1 MDKFMIYLPIR
12 AIPKERV
19 AWSRSNGKAYTKKRT
34 RDFEMT
40 VAQSCKNQMRGKPP
54 LEIPLKVTIVSVFK
68 IPKSWSKKK
77 KEQALNEEIV
87 PDGAGI
93 GDTSNLAK
101 SVEDGMN
108 GIVYV
113 DDKQIIDLR
122 SIKKYGEQD
131 EIFVFIEEFKGY
143 DYP

>member
-1 MDKFMIYLPIR
+1 MPIR

-19 AWSRSNGKAYTKKRT
+19 AWSRQNGKAYTKKRT
-34 RDFEMT
+34 KDFEST
-40 VAQSCKNQMRGKPP
+40 VAELSKLAMKGNEPI
-54 LEIPLKVTIVSVFK
+54 EEPLKVTIICVFK

-77 KEQALNEEIV
+77 KEQAINESVV
-87 PDGAGI
+87 PDVSGI

-101 SVEDGMN
+101 SIEDGMN

-122 SIKKYGEQD
+122 SIKKYGEKD
-131 EIFVFIEEFKGY
+131 EVFVFIEKFDKY